1 MTHDFLSE
9 LIRLVF
15 RCVRLRHI
23 ISNRTTFTSCHA
35 TSRHV
40 MSCYFFHLS
49 PADLHANLEEGYI
62 ILDVQ
67 LSGDQPNQA
76 CYQFGRP
83 DYDHY
88 AYPEHPVGTK

>member
-1 MTHDFLSE
+1 MTHDLCSE

-23 ISNRTTFTSCHA
+23 ISNRTFTSYHA
-35 TSRHV
+35 ASRHV
-40 MSCYFFHLS
+40 MSCYFFHIS
-49 PADLHANLEEGYI
+49 PADLHANLEEGEI
-62 ILDVQ
+62 ILEVQ

-76 CYQFGRP
+76 CYQFGEP

-88 AYPEHPVGTK
+88 SYPEHPVRTK